1 VVLISYAVDNAY
13 NDCYKIFSSVKTQN
27 IRRKAMA
34 TKVAWDYTH
43 QEFTITDYYYFSIL
57 QKVCKENDIEV
68 DEVTDWNK
76 LSEYDVVVFN
86 YPEIPFKPEEVEDV
100 KKLVESGKR
109 VIILG
114 YYKNEDNI
122 ADTVNTL
129 ATAFGLK
136 MNGDEVTDPVNNHN
150 NDAYFVVT
158 SKIYKYNEGVE
169 RLMLACTPS
178 ISLEGENTEAII
190 EGEETAVSNQ
200 NNKTIL
206 GAVYRHPSGGEFVVI
221 GTCVFWDNY
230 SIELYNNKQFAI
242 NLLKK

>member
-1 VVLISYAVDNAY
+1 
-13 NDCYKIFSSVKTQN
+13 
-27 IRRKAMA
+27 MA

-57 QKVCKENDIEV
+57 QKVCENNGIKV

-76 LSEYDVVVFN
+76 LPEYDVIVFN
-86 YPEIPFKPEEVEDV
+86 YPEIPFTEKEVEDV
-100 KKLVESGKR
+100 KRLVANGKR

-129 ATAFGLK
+129 ATAFGLR
-136 MNGDEVTDPVNNHN
+136 MNGDEVTDKESNHN
-150 NDAYFVVT
+150 QDPYFVVT
-158 SKIYKYNEGVE
+158 SKVYKYNDGVE
-169 RLMLACTPS
+169 KLMLACTPS
-178 ISLEGENTEAII
+178 VSLEGDNTEVVI
-190 EGEETAVSNQ
+190 EGEPSAVSNQ
-200 NNKTIL
+200 GNKPIL
-206 GAVYRHPSGGEFVVI
+206 GAVYKHLSGGEFIVI

>member
-1 VVLISYAVDNAY
+1 
-13 NDCYKIFSSVKTQN
+13 
-27 IRRKAMA
+27 MA

-57 QKVCKENDIEV
+57 QRVCAENGIEV

-76 LSEYDVVVFN
+76 LPEYDVIVFN
-86 YPEIPFKPEEVEDV
+86 YPEIPFTEKEVEDV

-129 ATAFGLK
+129 ATAFGLR
-136 MNGDEVTDPVNNHN
+136 MNGDEVTDKDNNHN
-150 NDAYFVVT
+150 NDPYFVVT
-158 SKIYKYNEGVE
+158 SKVYRYNDGVE
-169 RLMLACTPS
+169 KLMLACTPS
-178 ISLEGENTEAII
+178 ISLEGENTEVVI
-190 EGEETAVSNQ
+190 EGEPSAVSNQ
-200 NNKTIL
+200 GNKPIL
-206 GAVYRHPSGGEFVVI
+206 GAVYKHPSGGEFIVV

-230 SIELYNNKQFAI
+230 SIELYNNKQFAV